1 MQQLVYF
8 GKMAVMAVTFLF
20 FRDYK
25 LARPAPRSHIRKS
38 LYNQLI
44 DNKLITKIVYFF
56 LLKNKYQLYL
66 R

>member
-8 GKMAVMAVTFLF
+8 GRMAVMAVTFLF

-25 LARPAPRSHIRKS
+25 LTRPVPRSHTRKS

-44 DNKLITKIVYFF
+44 DNKFIIKIVYFF
-56 LLKNKYQLYL
+56 IKNKYQLYL
-66 R
+66 C